1 MKFYSLIGILLI
13 FCTGLQ
19 AQNAKKGFNSLEKL
33 EFDKAYDSFQKNLA
47 ENKDH
52 VASNFG
58 MAMILADDRSP
69 SFNIVDS
76 WQYIIN
82 MKDRINE
89 LNQEELEYLTEYFL
103 ATEERKTN
111 RPVKKKIELAIDAV
125 ESRLIKYIREEN
137 NLEAVYAVLEKYPDF
152 KYHSNVVHIRNQF
165 EFRKYEKM
173 HTFAGYEEFLQK
185 FPDAAQVPKAT
196 RYRNQLAFEETKST
210 NTLQAYNQ
218 YIKAY
223 PQSAYLQQALKL
235 RNEAA
240 YAEARKLHTLAAYD
254 NFIALYPD
262 ALQIPEAKQYQR
274 ELMYEQA
281 KRIKTLEAYNR
292 FISMYPDG
300 AYYIDVFNLKAS
312 DLGQKLYQ
320 TSGFQADKLKWA
332 RAFDNNN
339 QPDKAE
345 AFALLPDGS
354 YVLAGTTRNNDSA
367 YTDAWIIKLDAAG
380 KMLWNKTIDQGYHD
394 AVQHLI
400 VTDSSELIVI
410 GKTQVSPDVND
421 YAGWM
426 FMMGPD
432 GSKMWNKNL
441 GPIDVPA
448 AILSSNNKVLL
459 SVKNNDTIAAQHN
472 LSIFDLNGKKVSD
485 RDYSRQGS
493 FTNLSSLASGDI
505 LMSGEKWIMLCDNK
519 LYIKWEDT
527 LSTNPY
533 FIAESSAKTFSYLV
547 SSDSVQSYFYR
558 YSVAG
563 KRELSSAFNLAMG
576 ENLAGIKAL
585 QSDQIIVHSKNST
598 GARLIKL
605 DKMGNRVSET
615 QSANGYHVKAILES
629 ATGEVSYLL
638 QGSDILI
645 ISLTGVGF

>member
-1 MKFYSLIGILLI
+1 MKLFILISILLVFSI
-13 FCTGLQ
+13 RLE

-58 MAMILADDRSP
+58 MAMVLADERSP

-76 WQYIIN
+76 WQYVIN
-82 MKDRINE
+82 MKDRINV
-89 LNQEELEYLTEYFL
+89 LSQEELEYLSEYFL

-111 RPVKKKIELAIDAV
+111 RPVKKKIELAIEAV

-137 NLEAVYAVLEKYPDF
+137 NLEAVYSVLEKYPDF
-152 KYHSNVVHIRNQF
+152 KYHGNVVHIRNQF

-173 HTFAGYEEFLQK
+173 HTLAGYEEFIQK

-196 RYRNQLAFEETKST
+196 RYRNQLAFDQTKSA
-210 NTLQAYNQ
+210 NTVQAYNQ

-223 PQSAYLQQALKL
+223 PQSAYLQQAIKL

-240 YAEARKLHTLAAYD
+240 YAESRKLHTLAAYD

-312 DLGQKLYQ
+312 DLGQKLFQ

-339 QPDKAE
+339 QPDRAE

-354 YVLAGTTRNNDSA
+354 YVLAGTTRSSDSA
-367 YTDAWIIKLDAAG
+367 YTDVWIIKLDAAG

-394 AVQHLI
+394 AVQHLV
-400 VTDSSELIVI
+400 VTDSNALIVI
-410 GKTQVSPDVND
+410 GKTQVSPELND

-432 GSKMWNKNL
+432 GEKKWNKNL
-441 GPIDVPA
+441 GPIEVPA
-448 AILSSNNKVLL
+448 VVLGANNKLLL
-459 SVKNNDTIAAQHN
+459 SVQRTDTTVAFHN
-472 LSIFDLNGKKVSD
+472 LNLFDLNGKKVAD
-485 RDYSRQGS
+485 RDYSRPGT
-493 FTNLSSLASGDI
+493 FKNISSLTSGD
-505 LMSGEKWIMLCDNK
+505 LMLSGEKWIIHCDNK

-527 LSTNPY
+527 LTTQSD
-533 FIAESSAKTFSYLV
+533 FIAESSSNTATYLV

-558 YSVAG
+558 YSTAG
-563 KRELSSAFNLAMG
+563 KKEISLPLNLPADEQLGGLKALSSEQVL
-576 ENLAGIKAL
+576 L
-585 QSDQIIVHSKNST
+585 HSKTST
-598 GARLIKL
+598 DARILKL
-605 DKMGNRVSET
+605 DKMGNQISET
-615 QSANGYHVKAILES
+615 RIANGYCVKSIIETAG
-629 ATGEVSYLL
+629 GEVSYLL
-638 QGSDILI
+638 QGPDILI
-645 ISLTGVGF
+645 ITLTGAGF